1 MDSLSIN
8 TITISKEEFEE
19 LLRVKFTMELL
30 KKASLERFFTA
41 DDVYRICGWN
51 KSESEGKE

>member
-1 MDSLSIN
+1 MENLN

-19 LLRVKFTMELL
+19 LLRTKFTLELL

>member
-1 MDSLSIN
+1 MDSLSA
-8 TITISKEEFEE
+8 ITISKGEFEE
-19 LLRVKFTMELL
+19 LLRAKFTLELL